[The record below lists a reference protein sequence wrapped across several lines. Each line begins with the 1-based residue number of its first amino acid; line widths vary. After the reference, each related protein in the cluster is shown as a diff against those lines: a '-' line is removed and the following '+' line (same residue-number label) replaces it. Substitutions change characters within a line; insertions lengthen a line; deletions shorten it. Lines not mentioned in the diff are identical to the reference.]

1 MEIEVHQKEL
11 TPISQRNMLWSAFL
25 GGGAAGLFVD
35 IVLFPLDTLKTRL
48 QSEKGFR
55 NSGGFKAIYKGLA
68 PQVVGSAP
76 QAAFFFI
83 TYESIK
89 HYSEPLVP
97 KQAMPLVY
105 MFGASVAE
113 VMACLVRVP
122 MEVAKQ
128 RKQTSI
134 AYKSSIR
141 ILMEAYKHEGFF
153 KGVYRGF
160 GSTIM
165 REIPFS
171 IIQFPTLEF
180 CKSFYMSKFKNNI
193 PLDSWEVAVCGSIAG
208 GVSAAITTP
217 LDVVKT
223 RIMLADRRAAKSG
236 SLTFT
241 KTFHKVLK
249 KDGVKG
255 LFAGVI
261 PRTLW
266 IFLGG
271 YIFFGSYDFAK
282 NSVFDFLEER
292 SLR

>member
-1 MEIEVHQKEL
+1 MVHQTRPQPHDKNL
-11 TPISQRNMLWSAFL
+11 LWSAFL

-35 IVLFPLDTLKTRL
+35 VVLFPLDTLKTRL
-48 QSEKGFR
+48 QAEQGFHK
-55 NSGGFKAIYKGLA
+55 SGGFRGIYKGLG

-76 QAAFFFI
+76 QAALFFL

-89 HYSEPLVP
+89 NYAEPLVP
-97 KQAMPLVY
+97 KGAMPLVY

-128 RKQTSI
+128 RKQTSLVDKSAI
-134 AYKSSIR
+134 KILLAAYK
-141 ILMEAYKHEGFF
+141 YEGFF

-180 CKSFYMSKFKNNI
+180 CKTFYRTKFKNNI

-208 GVSAAITTP
+208 GTSAAITTP

-223 RIMLADRRAAKSG
+223 RIMLADRKLVKSG
-236 SLTFT
+236 SVTFS
-241 KTFHKVLK
+241 KTFKKVWQ
-249 KDGVKG
+249 KDGIRG
-255 LFAGVI
+255 LYAGAV

-271 YIFFGSYDFAK
+271 YIFFGSYDFTK
-282 NSVFDFLEER
+282 NAVYEILEEKR
-292 SLR
+292 R